1 MACARRR
8 YQWRYVYGFVHPKS
22 GRTEWCI
29 GTTVSVEAMS
39 GVLEHFARQVGAGP
53 DKRVVVVWDGAG
65 WHSSKLLRVPEGLHL
80 VQLPPYSPE
89 LQPAECV
96 WPLIHEVLANRDF
109 EDMEHLERVL
119 GGRCRQL
126 AVRTDLVRGRAGF
139 WWWPGDV
146 L

>member
-1 MACARRR
+1 
-8 YQWRYVYGFVHPKS
+8 
-22 GRTEWCI
+22 
-29 GTTVSVEAMS
+29 MS

-109 EDMEHLERVL
+109 EDMQHLERVL

-146 L
+146 R